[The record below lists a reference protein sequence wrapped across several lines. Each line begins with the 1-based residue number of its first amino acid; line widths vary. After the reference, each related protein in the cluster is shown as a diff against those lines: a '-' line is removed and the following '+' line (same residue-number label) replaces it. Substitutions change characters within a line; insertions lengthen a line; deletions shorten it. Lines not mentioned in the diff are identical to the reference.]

1 MQISKITVYKKTIT
15 IVSFVFLMSSIPFKT
30 LEAEDKRKTAIEM
43 TYTRANT
50 IIKFRPYD
58 YVLPSKKRRVDIL
71 LGRKFGNFSAYGYW
85 KLDNRKRSWLGV
97 RLEYNIK
104 IPNSRVNP
112 KLNVR
117 FFQPLNKN
125 SEYHYYFLPTIL
137 YSLDKA
143 GGAQAGLMGYGKKV
157 IGKEGVFY
165 MGPTLIVRLS
175 KYFRARVSFGQNLL
189 GPDNLLYMKLYINFG
204 Q

>member
-1 MQISKITVYKKTIT
+1 
-15 IVSFVFLMSSIPFKT
+15 
-30 LEAEDKRKTAIEM
+30 M
-43 TYTRANT
+43 TYTRANI

-58 YVLPSKKRRVDIL
+58 YVLPSKTQRMDIL
-71 LGRKFGNFSAYGYW
+71 LGKKFGNFSAYGYW
-85 KLDNRKRSWLGV
+85 KFDNRERSWLGI

-104 IPNSRVNP
+104 IPNSRLSP

-157 IGKEGVFY
+157 IGKEGKFY
-165 MGPTLIVRLS
+165 IGPSLIIRLS
-175 KYFRARVSFGQNLL
+175 KYFRTRVSFGRNLL
-189 GPDNLLYMKLYINFG
+189 GSDNLFYMKLYLNFG